1 MLHLGR
7 KAEIQI
13 LSSSPRTA
21 AVSDDQAPDLTPAQ
35 AQDSLETGAK
45 MAPSRLVESVK
56 RALWLALDDEEPG
69 EGDSMID

>member
-1 MLHLGR
+1 MCHLGR

-13 LSSSPRTA
+13 LSSSPRTNT
-21 AVSDDQAPDLTPAQ
+21 VSNDRAPDYPSTP
-35 AQDSLETGAK
+35 AQDSLEAGAK
-45 MAPSRLVESVK
+45 MAPSRLIEYVK